1 MSIVAGG
8 AWIAPGVAETLR
20 SARRLEGFATL
31 AELKTLVAGADWV
44 PAGDLEDFRRGCEAV
59 RLAQLAAL
67 LAAADA
73 GEAWRPERAAA
84 LVFAPGAGPECP
96 DCASLE
102 QLFEEMRYRKWK

>member
-1 MSIVAGG
+1 MSIIAGG

-73 GEAWRPERAAA
+73 GEPWRPPRAAVPA
-84 LVFAPGAGPECP
+84 APDRQGGRGA
-96 DCASLE
+96 
-102 QLFEEMRYRKWK
+102 

>member
-59 RLAQLAAL
+59 RLPACGAAGRRRRRGGV
-67 LAAADA
+67 AS
-73 GEAWRPERAAA
+73 GTGG
-84 LVFAPGAGPECP
+84 GAG
-96 DCASLE
+96 LE
-102 QLFEEMRYRKWK
+102 RFRLRR